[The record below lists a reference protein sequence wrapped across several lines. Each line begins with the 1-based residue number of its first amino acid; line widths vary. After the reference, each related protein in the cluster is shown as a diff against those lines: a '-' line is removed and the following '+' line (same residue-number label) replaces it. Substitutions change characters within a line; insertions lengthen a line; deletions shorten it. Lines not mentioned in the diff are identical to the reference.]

1 MRACSVHRF
10 RSPVGLLC
18 LLVLVRASVDA
29 CMCGC
34 VYVWVRVCVSACM
47 CGCVYVWVRE
57 CVGVLER
64 EKTVS
69 CSAYH
74 HILVGLTLNDT
85 KAEISQPAIL
95 IWVVTLMEKLT
106 LDSRTQVPVLPS

>member
-1 MRACSVHRF
+1 M
-10 RSPVGLLC
+10 
-18 LLVLVRASVDA
+18 
-29 CMCGC
+29 
-34 VYVWVRVCVSACM
+34 RVCVSACM